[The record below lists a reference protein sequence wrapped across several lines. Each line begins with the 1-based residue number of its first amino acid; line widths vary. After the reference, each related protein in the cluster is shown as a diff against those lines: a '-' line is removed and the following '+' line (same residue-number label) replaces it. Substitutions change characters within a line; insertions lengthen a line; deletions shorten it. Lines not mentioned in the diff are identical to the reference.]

1 MIESSM
7 YTLLSKACVAS
18 VVSQKRHGYVGARAQ
33 SVRARVGSTGGL
45 KAVHAYMERCL
56 LLIGVSHRCMQT
68 RLGSSYA
75 LTLVVSQSALRT
87 MFKALLVAVPPLL
100 EMCNMNGTKIT
111 EWCQGCGH

>member
-1 MIESSM
+1 M
-7 YTLLSKACVAS
+7 
-18 VVSQKRHGYVGARAQ
+18 
-33 SVRARVGSTGGL
+33 
-45 KAVHAYMERCL
+45 
-56 LLIGVSHRCMQT
+56 
-68 RLGSSYA
+68 